1 MTHTYDLIEATVSMD
16 TKKENK
22 ENQEIMRSSVLDS
35 FCVFLLVCFLVYK
48 EIARERFLVA
58 YLKISSGL
66 ASAHLVIGPLGS
78 LLSTREARAA
88 LGNINILTLLSCLAT
103 SRVHPKFD
111 GLPLTINQF
120 FHNNLVS

>member
-1 MTHTYDLIEATVSMD
+1 MTRTYDLIEATVSMD
-16 TKKENK
+16 TKKKNK

-35 FCVFLLVCFLVYK
+35 FCIFLLVCFLVYK
-48 EIARERFLVA
+48 KIARERFLVA

-88 LGNINILTLLSCLAT
+88 LGNILTFLSCFTT

-111 GLPLTINQF
+111 VLPLTINQF

>member
-1 MTHTYDLIEATVSMD
+1 MTRTYDLIEATVSID

-22 ENQEIMRSSVLDS
+22 ENQEIMRSSVSDS
-35 FCVFLLVCFLVYK
+35 FCVVLLVCFLVYN
-48 EIARERFLVA
+48 EIARERFLKA
-58 YLKISSGL
+58 YLKINSGL

-78 LLSTREARAA
+78 LLSTREARAV
-88 LGNINILTLLSCLAT
+88 LGNILTLLSCSET

-111 GLPLTINQF
+111 GLPLTVNQF

>member
-1 MTHTYDLIEATVSMD
+1 MTRTYDLIEATVSMD

-35 FCVFLLVCFLVYK
+35 FCVFLLACFPVYK

-58 YLKISSGL
+58 YLKIGSGL
-66 ASAHLVIGPLGS
+66 ASAHLVTGPLGS

-88 LGNINILTLLSCLAT
+88 LGNILTLLSCLAT